1 MKIRRSVLLTLIG
14 GGLVA
19 GAAPARAQT
28 ASANVRIGATA
39 VDACGVAYYGPETGI
54 FQNNGINAQVT
65 TLTNGATIMSAVVG
79 GDLDVG
85 MGNAPQIA
93 VAIAHGIP
101 LQMIAPASLYSKK
114 DADANLVVAKDSRIT
129 SAKDLASATIA
140 VSTLGDFNQLSVV
153 GWFDAN
159 KVPRDGVKFVEMK
172 FGEVGIALSRGNVQ
186 AAIITEPFKTDA
198 MRAGQIRD
206 FSDTYLSIAPEISP
220 MVWFGSKTWLQKN
233 PDTAKKLVSG
243 IFATAKWANT
253 HTKETG
259 DMLAKL
265 AKMDPVVVA
274 GMKRLIFATSNERRY
289 SEPLLKLAARYNMVP
304 RPVSFEEYTAFL

>member
-1 MKIRRSVLLTLIG
+1 MKIRRSALLSLIG
-14 GGLVA
+14 GSLAA
-19 GAAPARAQT
+19 GAAPALAQT
-28 ASANVRIGATA
+28 VPANVRIGATA

-54 FQNNGINAQVT
+54 FQRNGINAQVT

-114 DADANLVVAKDSRIT
+114 DADANLVVAKDSPIK
-129 SAKDLASATIA
+129 SAKDLANATIA

-172 FGEVGIALSRGNVQ
+172 FSEVGIALSRGNVQ

-198 MRAGQIRD
+198 MRAGLIRD
-206 FSDTYLSIAPEISP
+206 LADTYITIAPEIATI
-220 MVWFGSKTWLQKN
+220 VWFSTKSWLQKN
-233 PDTAKKLVSG
+233 PDPAKRLVKA
-243 IFATAKWANT
+243 IFETGKWANA
-253 HTKETG
+253 HPAQSAPIF
-259 DMLAKL
+259 AKA
-265 AKMDPVVVA
+265 AKMDPAVVA
-274 GMKRLIFATSNERRY
+274 SMLRRIYATANDRRY
-289 SEPLLKLAARYNMVP
+289 IDPILAFAVRYGMLQ
-304 RPVSFEEYTAFL
+304 RPMSFEEFSAF

>member
-114 DADANLVVAKDSRIT
+114 DADANLVVAKDSRIA

-198 MRAGQIRD
+198 MRAGLIRD
-206 FSDTYLSIAPEISP
+206 LADTYITIAPEIATI
-220 MVWFGSKTWLQKN
+220 VWFSTKNWVQKN
-233 PDTAKKLVSG
+233 PDTAKRLVKAIFETGRWANAHPAQSAP
-243 IFATAKWANT
+243 IFAKV
-253 HTKETG
+253 
-259 DMLAKL
+259 
-265 AKMDPVVVA
+265 AKMDPAVVA
-274 GMKRLIFATSNERRY
+274 SMLRRIYATSNDRRY
-289 SEPLLKLAARYNMVP
+289 IDPILAFAVRYGMLQ
-304 RPVSFEEYTAFL
+304 RPMSFEEFSAF